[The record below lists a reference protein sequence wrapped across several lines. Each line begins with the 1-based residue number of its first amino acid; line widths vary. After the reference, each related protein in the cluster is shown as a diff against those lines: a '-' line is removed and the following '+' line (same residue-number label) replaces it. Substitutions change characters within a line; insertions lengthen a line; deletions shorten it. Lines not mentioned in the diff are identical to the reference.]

1 MSISQDVY
9 QTCLCNLKRRV
20 RSEKKLL
27 PIQRTHVVA
36 HNKTSLRRSTAP
48 FLSSVRTRHVLDV
61 NAYRQMLIDIR

>member
-1 MSISQDVY
+1 MYILQVIISISQDVY

-36 HNKTSLRRSTAP
+36 HNNL
-48 FLSSVRTRHVLDV
+48 
-61 NAYRQMLIDIR
+61 